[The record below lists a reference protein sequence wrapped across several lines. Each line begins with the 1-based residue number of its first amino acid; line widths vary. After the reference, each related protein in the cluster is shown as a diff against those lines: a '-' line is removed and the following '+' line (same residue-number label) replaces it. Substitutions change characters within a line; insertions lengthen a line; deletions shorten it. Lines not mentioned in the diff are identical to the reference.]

1 MTTATAPI
9 ISPVL
14 RYADGPAAIEWLIAA
29 LGFEKLTDFRT
40 PDNAVAHADL
50 RFGTRTIGVSSAA
63 VSKADSPWSQ
73 VRQGLYVQVDNPD
86 AYHDRAKA
94 AGAEIAVP
102 LTDTDYGSRD
112 FSLRDLDGRLWGFGT
127 YAMGGSAAEPTLWPE
142 LRYPDAAAA
151 KTYLERVMGFT
162 TTLAVRRGED
172 DAAPLMHVEQRL
184 GSNVVMFGADWP
196 AAPDWTDIN
205 LVVHLQVSDPDA
217 HFNRARAAGAVV
229 VHEPQTAPY
238 GARYFAV
245 RDPEGFVWW
254 GSDYVPK

>member
-1 MTTATAPI
+1 MTAPTAPL

-14 RYADGPAAIEWLIAA
+14 RYADGPAAVDWLIAA
-29 LGFEKLTDFRT
+29 FEFEKLTDFRT
-40 PDNAVAHADL
+40 PDGAVAHADL
-50 RFGTRTIGVSSAA
+50 RFGTRTIGVSSGA
-63 VSKADSPWSQ
+63 VSSADSPWSQ
-73 VRQGLYVQVDNPD
+73 VRQGLYVQVGDPD

-102 LTDTDYGSRD
+102 LTNTDYGSRD

-127 YAMGGSAAEPTLWPE
+127 YAMGGTAGEPTLWPE
-142 LRYPDAAAA
+142 LRYRDAAAA

-162 TTLAVRRGED
+162 TTLAVAKGD
-172 DAAPLMHVEQRL
+172 GAGAPLLHVEQRL

-196 AAPDWTDIN
+196 TSADWTDIN
-205 LVVHLQVSDPDA
+205 LVVHVQVSDPDA
-217 HFNRARAAGAVV
+217 RFERARAAGATI
-229 VHEPQTAPY
+229 VHAPQTAPY
-238 GARYFAV
+238 GARFFAV